1 MSIIKFP
8 RNHNNKLRPHIKK
21 MICIEFPGLIDR
33 RSKEKEKG
41 ANYCEPT
48 SFPGFSPTRPYG
60 ARETTGKRENLGTRL
75 TANVVGREG
84 LPREGEGRRLPRFS
98 EFAKRTL
105 RSQLR
110 RIFAELLGSY
120 QCGLCTQ
127 NGEAMSIACFVLCRP
142 LYMTGK
148 SVSIRTSDQE
158 ETTS

>member
-84 LPREGEGRRLPRFS
+84 LPREGKGRRLPRSS

-110 RIFAELLGSY
+110 RIFAELHPY
-120 QCGLCTQ
+120 QK
-127 NGEAMSIACFVLCRP
+127 FVDYLPQLKIFDTDTNRYVSLEMKNYV
-142 LYMTGK
+142 LYFCP
-148 SVSIRTSDQE
+148 VL
-158 ETTS
+158 